1 MAINRR
7 KTDEVRICPTTG
19 LNLVVWAIE
28 LDGEAIGQAV
38 ANYKSR
44 TQRTWEASITVDG
57 VTVAVDG
64 IASISKAVTALNE
77 KLVAAT
83 AVDAASP
90 ADANL
95 EIVATDEA
103 TA

>member
-1 MAINRR
+1 MTINRR
-7 KTDEVRICPTTG
+7 KTDEVRVCPTTG
-19 LNLVVWAIE
+19 LTLVVWAIE

-44 TQRTWEASITVDG
+44 TQRTWEASMTVDG

-64 IASISKAVTALNE
+64 IASISKAVIALNE

-83 AVDAASP
+83 ATDAATP
-90 ADANL
+90 NL